1 MTVTKRNYNGTLSR
15 NYFFAIALGDF
26 SVDFLSSWDNSFFCS
41 SGLLYESCESWV
53 FRPKPEVEKI
63 KVLRR
68 FSQTVQV
75 GPVETFLMAN
85 CIGKSSPIS
94 LLFLFSCESF
104 FVENSFFLE
113 IEIAFYFSSIT
124 GIRLIH
130 DWWINIARRINKMVS
145 IYVWFSNN
153 KKLNEWFPSSSQL
166 SLNFFSLFFSRTKFF
181 SHPPSRVVGNVGMET
196 YWQDL
201 WFFPPF
207 EDRETQRIIPSCR
220 ENDRLWPACI

>member
-145 IYVWFSNN
+145 IYVYGFPIIKSSMNDFRLLRN
-153 KKLNEWFPSSSQL
+153 CPSIFYLSFFLGLNSSAIRLREWVEMWEW
-166 SLNFFSLFFSRTKFF
+166 K
-181 SHPPSRVVGNVGMET
+181 
-196 YWQDL
+196 
-201 WFFPPF
+201 
-207 EDRETQRIIPSCR
+207 RIG
-220 ENDRLWPACI
+220 